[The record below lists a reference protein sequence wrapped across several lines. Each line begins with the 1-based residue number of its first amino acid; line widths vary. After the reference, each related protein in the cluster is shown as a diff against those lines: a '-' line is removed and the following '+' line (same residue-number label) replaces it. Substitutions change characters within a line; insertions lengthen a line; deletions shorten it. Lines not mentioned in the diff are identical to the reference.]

1 MENTEKKSL
10 AESFI
15 NGLKNTVVELEEL
28 RVQAALGKAEAKEMY
43 EEAKKKLS
51 ASVHE
56 AKHQFSEMKNNE
68 QVLKLVN
75 AFEFLQVQL
84 ALGKAETEE
93 AFESQY
99 KKIVTALKNLEENF
113 KSDLK
118 DNAHFA
124 QLHLELEKFKIKL
137 QLMTLHYKLNMIKAE
152 YNFEQKKTEFFQK
165 LDELKVK
172 MLDKEAVL
180 KNKWDHLSDEI
191 AEGYSHLKNIFTN

>member
-10 AESFI
+10 AESI
-15 NGLKNTVVELEEL
+15 IDGLKKTVVELEEL
-28 RVQAALGKAEAKEMY
+28 RLQAALGKAEAKEMY

-56 AKHQFSEMKNNE
+56 AKQNFSEIKDNE
-68 QVLKLVN
+68 QILKLIN

-99 KKIVTALKNLEENF
+99 KKIVAALKNLEENF
-113 KSDLK
+113 KSELK

-152 YNFEQKKTEFFQK
+152 YNFEQKKTDFFHK

-172 MLDKEAVL
+172 MLNKEAAL

-191 AEGYSHLKNIFTN
+191 AEGYTHLKNMFTH